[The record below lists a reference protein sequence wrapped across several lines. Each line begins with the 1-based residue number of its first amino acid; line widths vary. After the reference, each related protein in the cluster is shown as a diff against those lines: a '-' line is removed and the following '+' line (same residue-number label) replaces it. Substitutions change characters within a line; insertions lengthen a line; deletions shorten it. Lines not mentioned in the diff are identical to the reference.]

1 MNTEISSKLSLY
13 DILAMF
19 IPGALLLV
27 WINSVVLGKS
37 LVIDITQINPWIAS
51 VLVFAG
57 SYLIGIIYC
66 RLIEWLWVCI
76 LAIFLTSTTCYII
89 FSILR
94 YYTIYHEMSY
104 QGIICSIICITTS
117 LCIILCLCLSKKK
130 KTDIFHCFDCFHL
143 LLRNSPRIIK
153 YLFVEI
159 YKELPTQ
166 RLKEYVS
173 RINKGNK
180 YVIDAYYEAYTFV
193 AKNTYRND
201 IHILESQFAFLRS
214 MFGIIMIYFLSM
226 ICFCW
231 SFNDTICNF
240 IDSFEKEIISFFILI
255 LISIL
260 IAMGLTQK
268 KIYHIVWEDYEYF
281 HRVKDD
287 K

>member
-1 MNTEISSKLSLY
+1 M
-13 DILAMF
+13 
-19 IPGALLLV
+19 
-27 WINSVVLGKS
+27 
-37 LVIDITQINPWIAS
+37 
-51 VLVFAG
+51 
-57 SYLIGIIYC
+57 
-66 RLIEWLWVCI
+66 
-76 LAIFLTSTTCYII
+76 
-89 FSILR
+89 
-94 YYTIYHEMSY
+94 
-104 QGIICSIICITTS
+104 
-117 LCIILCLCLSKKK
+117 
-130 KTDIFHCFDCFHL
+130 

-240 IDSFEKEIISFFILI
+240 IDSFEKEIISFLILI